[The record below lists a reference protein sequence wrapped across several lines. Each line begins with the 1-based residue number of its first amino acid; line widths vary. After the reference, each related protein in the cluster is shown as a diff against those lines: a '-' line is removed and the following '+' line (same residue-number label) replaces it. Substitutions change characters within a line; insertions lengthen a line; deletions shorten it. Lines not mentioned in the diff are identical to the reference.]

1 MARSIRIQVELD
13 SDGAVS
19 GIRQIEGGLDE
30 VEGSAR
36 DTSQEV
42 SRMGSAFDV
51 AIKGIAVLA
60 VAALARQMGSLV
72 SDVVRVGVQF
82 DDTMALVRSVTGA
95 TGDEFEALRQQAQ
108 ELGRTTRFAA
118 TEAADAMVLLGRAG
132 FETTEIMQALPDV
145 LNLSAA
151 TGTDLATSA
160 DIASNILQ
168 GLGLAAS
175 DTARVVDVLT
185 AASNGANT
193 SVEQLGQ
200 AAGLVAPQAAGLGED
215 VETLAAA
222 IGVLGD
228 AGIQGS
234 RAGTALRA
242 SLQRL
247 NSPVGE
253 GASILEDYNIELQ
266 DADGNFV
273 GLTEA
278 IRRIDTGFS
287 DLTDSQR
294 TARLGLIVGQE
305 AAAGF
310 TTLLNR
316 GADGLEEFSN
326 ELRLS
331 AGTAEEAAE
340 TLEDNLGGAT
350 RNLRSALE
358 GAQIALFD
366 TFSGEARDGVEA
378 LTGVVR
384 VITQVTEDYAG
395 SLQIA
400 ARLIVPLTASTAAY
414 VTVLGAKSVALGGA
428 TTAMRALNAAIRAN
442 PFAAFLA
449 VLTAVTTAVAVFV
462 DTSDEAAEAYG
473 DQRREVDGLINSL
486 RDLEGVQLAQ
496 TFRESESAVRENQRA
511 LRETREELQQ
521 VNDEI
526 ERRRAAQSALGTA
539 DIGQSIL
546 RQRADLLSRESE
558 LIAEQDE
565 LTAERA
571 IAEDELNRTIDGRIA
586 LLRAEQQ
593 ELANRRGELSGEE
606 EQRLLQLNAE
616 IRELE
621 QERRSRLEDI
631 NETLRGGAEATEDTT
646 EELRI
651 AQEVLQGLQTD
662 AAALAGTLSDGF
674 GVSDGEDIVASMQAF
689 LDTVGELPTVTGIA
703 GEAIRNGLDQPLE
716 RVNFAIQLLSTRID
730 TVGSQ
735 EQRDRLISLR
745 TELTGLQN
753 EMLELGAETRQFDQ
767 LSAAAQQFSSQLV
780 GGLLRGQS
788 AAESLSNTLDSV
800 LSQLATSAFASLI
813 GLATGGGG
821 VGILAGLFGSRRTGG
836 PVSSGRLYET
846 HGMGEREFFVPSVDG
861 DIMTRQQLQQG
872 GSQRIDVRV
881 SGTLRGDM
889 GELVAEI
896 DEQRTINGL

>member
-42 SRMGSAFDV
+42 TRMGSAFDV
-51 AIKGIAVLA
+51 AIKGIAILA

-72 SDVVRVGVQF
+72 RDVVRVGVQF

-160 DIASNILQ
+160 DIASNVLQ
-168 GLGLAAS
+168 GMGLAAS

-185 AASNGANT
+185 AASNSANT

-442 PFAAFLA
+442 PLGVLIGLA
-449 VLTAVTTAVAVFV
+449 TAVVTAYATFA
-462 DTSDEAAEAYG
+462 DRTDEVTESFRE
-473 DQRREVDGLINSL
+473 QRQEIDGLIGSL
-486 RDLEGVQLAQ
+486 RELEGVQLAQ
-496 TFRESESAVRENQRA
+496 AFRESESAVRQNASA
-511 LRETREELQQ
+511 LKQVREELEAVEAQIQ
-521 VNDEI
+521 ETRDDPFQDVQLSTLQDRATLRARENQLI
-526 ERRRAAQSALGTA
+526 EER
-539 DIGQSIL
+539 
-546 RQRADLLSRESE
+546 
-558 LIAEQDE
+558 DE

-571 IAEDELNRTIDGRIA
+571 IAEQDLNDTIDGRIA

-593 ELANRRGELSGEE
+593 ELANRRGELTGEE

-646 EELRI
+646 DELRI

-674 GVSDGEDIVASMQAF
+674 GVGDGEDIVASMQAF

-716 RVNFAIQLLSTRID
+716 RVNFAIQLLSSRID

-735 EQRDRLISLR
+735 EQRERLIALR
-745 TELTGLQN
+745 SELTGLQN

-788 AAESLSNTLDSV
+788 AAESLSRTLDNV
-800 LSQLATSAFASLI
+800 LSQLASSAFASLI
-813 GLATGGGG
+813 GVATGGGG

>member
-42 SRMGSAFDV
+42 TRMGSAFDV
-51 AIKGIAVLA
+51 AIKGIAILA

-72 SDVVRVGVQF
+72 RDVVRVGVQF

-160 DIASNILQ
+160 DIASNVLQ
-168 GLGLAAS
+168 GMGLAAS

-185 AASNGANT
+185 AASNSANT

-222 IGVLGD
+222 IGFLGD

-266 DADGNFV
+266 DANGNFV

-442 PFAAFLA
+442 PLGVLIGLA
-449 VLTAVTTAVAVFV
+449 TAVVTAYATFA
-462 DTSDEAAEAYG
+462 DRTDEVTESFRE
-473 DQRREVDGLINSL
+473 QRQEIDGLIGSL
-486 RDLEGVQLAQ
+486 RELEGVQLAQ
-496 TFRESESAVRENQRA
+496 AFRESESAVRQNASA
-511 LRETREELQQ
+511 LRQVREELEAVDAQIQ
-521 VNDEI
+521 ETRDDPFQDVQLSTLQERATLRARENQLI
-526 ERRRAAQSALGTA
+526 EER
-539 DIGQSIL
+539 
-546 RQRADLLSRESE
+546 
-558 LIAEQDE
+558 DE

-571 IAEDELNRTIDGRIA
+571 IAEQDLNDTIDGRIA

-593 ELANRRGELSGEE
+593 ELANRRGELTGEE

-631 NETLRGGAEATEDTT
+631 NETLRGGADATEDTT
-646 EELRI
+646 EALERTG
-651 AQEVLQGLQTD
+651 EVMRGLQTD
-662 AAALAGTLSDGF
+662 AATLANTLSEGF
-674 GVSDGEDIVASMQAF
+674 GAEGQEDIVASMDRF
-689 LDTVGELPTVTGIA
+689 LETAGKLPSVLGLVGDT
-703 GEAIRNGLDQPLE
+703 IRTGLDQPLTD
-716 RVNFAIQLLSTRID
+716 VNLALRILD
-730 TVGSQ
+730 VRIEAATSQ
-735 EQRDRLISLR
+735 EQRERLIALR
-745 TELTGLQN
+745 NELIEIRG
-753 EMLELGAETRQFDQ
+753 EMVNLGAETRQFDQ

-788 AAESLSNTLDSV
+788 AAESLSRTLDNV
-800 LSQLATSAFASLI
+800 LSQLASSAFASLI
-813 GLATGGGG
+813 GVATGGGG

-896 DEQRTINGL
+896 DEQRTINRL